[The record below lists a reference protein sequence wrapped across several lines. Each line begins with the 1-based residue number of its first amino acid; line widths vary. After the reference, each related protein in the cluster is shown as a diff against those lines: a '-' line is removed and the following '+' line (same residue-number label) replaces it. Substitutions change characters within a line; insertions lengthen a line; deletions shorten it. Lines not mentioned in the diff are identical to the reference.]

1 MKLLKESFKL
11 NGLPYTQMK
20 RNDVV
25 ALYGIGGAYTDKILH
40 WEVSKV
46 YIRKDKYGKR
56 ESLPTNEKFGRDLS
70 RCYMDKETAYQYFDT
85 LTDLLNQGKGVA
97 KVVTGVEDDLKLAA

>member
-11 NGLPYTQMK
+11 NGLQYTQMK

-25 ALYGIGGAYTDKILH
+25 ALYGISGTYTNKILH
-40 WEVSKV
+40 WEVSKI
-46 YIRKDKYGKR
+46 YTRKDKYGVR

-70 RCYMDKETAYQYFDT
+70 RCYIDKEKAYRYFDT
-85 LTDLLNQGKGVA
+85 LTDLLNQGKGMA
-97 KVVTGVEDDLKLAA
+97 KVVTGVKEDLKLAA